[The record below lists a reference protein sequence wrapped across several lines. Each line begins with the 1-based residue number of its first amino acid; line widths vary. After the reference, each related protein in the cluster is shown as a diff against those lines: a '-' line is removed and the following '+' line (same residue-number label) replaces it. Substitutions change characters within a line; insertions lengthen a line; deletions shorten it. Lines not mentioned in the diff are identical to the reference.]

1 MRISY
6 KTLMAVWIAMILIG
20 MGIIFCTA
28 ERAEVPEKEELV
40 EPVSDTREYYLPE
53 VPYLEMGYSN
63 LEEYWTDIQAKREE
77 AKGSAEEAIEEYSS
91 VITDEQEQTLR
102 DAEKKMLNAVY
113 VADYDEALETFN
125 EVTDECES
133 KLKPAPVYN
142 GGGSGSGAGGSY
154 SGGGY
159 NIPYN
164 FRQMG
169 VIYDSKY
176 RYTYYSSRVLYHYM
190 TPKWTLGSDGIYR
203 DANGRV
209 VVASDDYAHGTVV
222 YSELFGECVVLDCG
236 VGRSGTL
243 DVYCAW

>member
-1 MRISY
+1 MKINN
-6 KTLMAVWIAMILIG
+6 KTLTFIWMAVILIG
-20 MGIIFCTA
+20 MSLIFCTA
-28 ERAEVPEKEELV
+28 EKVEVPKEEELV

-53 VPYLEMGYSN
+53 VPYLEMGYST

-77 AKGSAEEAIEEYSS
+77 AKGAADEAIEVYSS

-113 VADYDEALETFN
+113 VADYDAALETFN

-133 KLKPAPVYN
+133 KLRPAPVYN
-142 GGGSGSGAGGSY
+142 GGGSGAGGSY

-159 NIPYN
+159 NIPFN

-169 VIYDSKY
+169 VIYDSNY

-190 TPKWTLGSDGIYR
+190 TPQWTLGSDGIYR

-209 VVASDDYAHGTVV
+209 VVASDDYPQGTVV

-243 DVYCAW
+243 DVYVGW